1 MTNFIH
7 LDLSSVRHPVH
18 IVTKDNKNSPT
29 AFIPFCEFGGNMSAV
44 GVTIDQ
50 FDIPVCNSFE
60 GKIINDQ
67 LCYEVDLNRFSNK
80 GNIIEELKT
89 GFAFIM
95 DYNEDRQIT
104 FNQGSEKVIDKGLVS
119 RIDGAE
125 RDSQHAFVYLS
136 TIGKN
141 PYFHVSLQMFVLY
154 YRASKTYWRRKLQS
168 Q

>member
-7 LDLSSVRHPVH
+7 LDLTSVRHPVH
-18 IVTKDNKNSPT
+18 IVTKDNKISPT

-80 GNIIEELKT
+80 DNIIEELKT

-136 TIGKN
+136 TIGKKPLFSCQLTN
-141 PYFHVSLQMFVLY
+141 VCIILQN
-154 YRASKTYWRRKLQS
+154 Q
-168 Q
+168 

>member
-7 LDLSSVRHPVH
+7 LDLTSVRHPVH
-18 IVTKDNKNSPT
+18 IVTKDNKISPT

-80 GNIIEELKT
+80 DNIIEELKT

-95 DYNEDRQIT
+95 DYNEDRQVT
-104 FNQGSEKVIDKGLVS
+104 FNQDSEKVIDKGLVS

-136 TIGKN
+136 TIGKK
-141 PYFHVSLQMFVLY
+141 PLISC
-154 YRASKTYWRRKLQS
+154 
-168 Q
+168 

>member
-7 LDLSSVRHPVH
+7 LDLTSVRHPVH
-18 IVTKDNKNSPT
+18 IVTKDNKISPT

-80 GNIIEELKT
+80 DNIIEELKT

-95 DYNEDRQIT
+95 DYNEDRQVT
-104 FNQGSEKVIDKGLVS
+104 FNQDSEKVIDKGLVS

-136 TIGKN
+136 TIGKTLN
-141 PYFHVSLQMFVLY
+141 FIL
-154 YRASKTYWRRKLQS
+154 A
-168 Q
+168 

>member
-1 MTNFIH
+1 MTYFIH
-7 LDLSSVRHPVH
+7 LDLTSVRHPVH
-18 IVTKDNKNSPT
+18 IVTKDNKISPT

-80 GNIIEELKT
+80 DNIIEELKT

-125 RDSQHAFVYLS
+125 RDSQHAYVYLS
-136 TIGKN
+136 TIGKKPLFSCQLTN
-141 PYFHVSLQMFVLY
+141 VCIILQN
-154 YRASKTYWRRKLQS
+154 Q
-168 Q
+168 

>member
-1 MTNFIH
+1 MTYFIH
-7 LDLSSVRHPVH
+7 LDLTSVRHPVH
-18 IVTKDNKNSPT
+18 IVTKDNKISPT

-80 GNIIEELKT
+80 VNIIEELKT

-136 TIGKN
+136 TIGKKPLFSCQLTN
-141 PYFHVSLQMFVLY
+141 VCIILQN
-154 YRASKTYWRRKLQS
+154 Q
-168 Q
+168 

>member
-7 LDLSSVRHPVH
+7 LDLTSVRHPVH
-18 IVTKDNKNSPT
+18 IVTKDNKISPT

-80 GNIIEELKT
+80 DNIIEELKT

-136 TIGKN
+136 TIGKKPLSSCQLTN
-141 PYFHVSLQMFVLY
+141 VCILQN
-154 YRASKTYWRRKLQS
+154 Q
-168 Q
+168 

>member
-1 MTNFIH
+1 
-7 LDLSSVRHPVH
+7 
-18 IVTKDNKNSPT
+18 
-29 AFIPFCEFGGNMSAV
+29 MSAV

-80 GNIIEELKT
+80 DNIIEELKT

-95 DYNEDRQIT
+95 DYNEDRQVT
-104 FNQGSEKVIDKGLVS
+104 FNQDSEKVIDKGLVS

-136 TIGKN
+136 TIGK
-141 PYFHVSLQMFVLY
+141 
-154 YRASKTYWRRKLQS
+154 KTFNFMLA
-168 Q
+168 

>member
-7 LDLSSVRHPVH
+7 LDLTSVRHPVH
-18 IVTKDNKNSPT
+18 IVTEENKNSPT

-80 GNIIEELKT
+80 VNIIEELKT

-136 TIGKN
+136 TIGKKTFN
-141 PYFHVSLQMFVLY
+141 LMLAYKCLY
-154 YRASKTYWRRKLQS
+154 YRASKTYWRRKLQP